1 MDIERTNFASKG
13 VAGAGLGLGI
23 AGTALGV
30 MNGGRGNLLGGGWGN
45 GWNNGYGNGWNNSCG
60 NSWGWN
66 TPIINACEGDKL
78 INRYELGQ
86 ESKISELQSQ
96 IALRD
101 ANTYNDQ
108 KTLELYKYIDGQ
120 MKDVRDTLCA
130 QAVHNQRT
138 EDSFVLARQDIAAV
152 ESRLNG
158 KIAMESERR
167 CCADNAIVNYVN
179 ATFYPKLVAD
189 ITTAATTNA
198 QTLYNPIPDC
208 GCCCDK

>member
-30 MNGGRGNLLGGGWGN
+30 MNGGLGNILGGWGN
-45 GWNNGYGNGWNNSCG
+45 GCNNGWGGWNNGCGNG
-60 NSWGWN
+60 
-66 TPIINACEGDKL
+66 PAVIAACDSDRL

-101 ANTYNDQ
+101 ANTYGDQ
-108 KTLELYKYIDGQ
+108 KLLEMYKYIDGQ
-120 MKDVRDTLCA
+120 LKDVRDTLCA
-130 QAVHNQRT
+130 QAVHNQKT
-138 EDSFVLARQDIAAV
+138 EDSFVLARQDICAV
-152 ESRLNG
+152 EGRLNS
-158 KIAMESERR
+158 KIAMEAERR
-167 CCADNAIVNYVN
+167 CCSDNAIVNYVN
-179 ATFYPKLVAD
+179 ATFYPKQVAD
-189 ITTAATTNA
+189 VTVGTTQTA